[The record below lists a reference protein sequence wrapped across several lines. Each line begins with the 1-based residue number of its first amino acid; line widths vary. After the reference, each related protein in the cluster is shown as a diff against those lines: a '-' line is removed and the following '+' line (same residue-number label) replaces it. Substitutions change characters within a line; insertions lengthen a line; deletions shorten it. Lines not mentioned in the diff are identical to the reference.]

1 MKRIIL
7 QIVAIT
13 LTMLTLFTTYS
24 NAFNVQ
30 YEDPLTTDVAGNNI
44 GNQVQQWGEEGTADT
59 TSNSGT
65 TNSHE
70 LSFLQIIIDTIVA
83 VLGSIIAIIPLIIN
97 TILSLVVTQ
106 GQGTFTIQDLLLGK
120 YNLFNINLFNA
131 DNITG
136 PYADTIKSISNSVS
150 LWYIAIRN
158 LAIIGVAI
166 ILVYIGIRMA
176 ISSVAED
183 KAKYKIMLK
192 SWFIGLILLFFLHY
206 IVVILINMSEWLVE
220 FASKS
225 MQKGTIA
232 EGMETEIIS
241 NSFKNIWESSGLDK
255 VFYIIIY
262 FMMVYY
268 QLKFFIMYIMRVF
281 KISFLI
287 MISPLICV
295 TYPIDIIG
303 DNKAQA
309 FNNWIKQLVMEI
321 FIQPIHLFIYIVF
334 VYSAGEIAKLAPL
347 VALMFFTA
355 LSNGEKIVRR
365 AFKVSGKGL
374 KDIKMKPPKLG

>member
-1 MKRIIL
+1 MKSRIL
-7 QIVAIT
+7 HIVAIIII
-13 LTMLTLFTTYS
+13 MLIVFSTYS
-24 NAFNVQ
+24 NAFNAQ
-30 YEDPLTTDVAGNNI
+30 YEDPLTTDVAGNNL
-44 GNQVQQWGEEGTADT
+44 GNQIQQWGEEGTGDT

-70 LSFLQIIIDTIVA
+70 LSGSNIVLDTLVAIV
-83 VLGSIIAIIPLIIN
+83 GSIIALIPLIIN
-97 TILSLVVTQ
+97 TILSIVVTQ

-120 YNLFNINLFNA
+120 YNLFHINLFDV

-136 PYADTIKSISNSVS
+136 PYADTIKNISNSVS
-150 LWYIAIRN
+150 VWYISIRN
-158 LAIIGVAI
+158 LAIIGAAI
-166 ILVYIGIRMA
+166 VLVYVGIRMA
-176 ISSVAED
+176 ISTVAED
-183 KAKYKIMLK
+183 KAKYKMMLK

-206 IVVILINMSEWLVE
+206 IVIILMNVSEWLIE

-225 MQKGTIA
+225 MQPGTVA
-232 EGMETEIIS
+232 DGMETEIIS
-241 NSFKNIWESSGLDK
+241 NSFKNIWESSALDK

-295 TYPIDIIG
+295 TYPIDSIG

-309 FNNWIKQLVMEI
+309 FNNWMKQIVMEI

-334 VYSAGEIAKLAPL
+334 VYSAGEIARMAPL
-347 VALMFFTA
+347 IALMFFAA

-374 KDIKMKPPKLG
+374 KDIKMKPPKM